1 PGKPSVDLA
10 ITNFRGYLRCTL
22 ENTVNR
28 DLLESNPG
36 FGTDKDDKINHGF
49 GIKSI
54 RRIVELYDGAS
65 KSELI
70 CRENGWVL
78 RQELLLGF
86 PRTERFKS
94 PQESEKAAGDHGIS
108 GV

>member
-1 PGKPSVDLA
+1 MDLA
-10 ITNFRGYLRCTL
+10 ITNFRGYLKCAL

-28 DLLESNPG
+28 GLLESNPG

-54 RRIVELYDGAS
+54 RRIVELYDGVS

-70 CRENGWVL
+70 CREKGWVL

-86 PRTERFKS
+86 PRTEGVN
-94 PQESEKAAGDHGIS
+94 PPDQAEKAAGDQGIS